1 MPENIERSHSICSCN
16 ISLTE
21 NGGSWSLPL
30 ERRNMRRE
38 AQLIKQINSYL
49 KNPTNSYNLIF
60 SEDDLRIIK
69 EALIDR
75 HIKGSRIVAGDVVTD
90 NGYHQEVV
98 ITRIDSGGYFQGYY
112 VADGV
117 TVKGLEI
124 SKFTKIAD
132 RSGEWKTCRGGV
144 YFQSKSEEVIG

>member
-1 MPENIERSHSICSCN
+1 
-16 ISLTE
+16 
-21 NGGSWSLPL
+21 
-30 ERRNMRRE
+30 MRKE
-38 AQLIKQINSYL
+38 AKLIKQINNYL
-49 KNPTNSYNLIF
+49 KNPQGSYKPVF
-60 SEDDLRIIK
+60 SDEELKVIK

-132 RSGEWKTCRGGV
+132 RSGEWKACRGGV
-144 YFQSKSEEVIG
+144 YFQSKNEEVIG

>member
-1 MPENIERSHSICSCN
+1 
-16 ISLTE
+16 
-21 NGGSWSLPL
+21 
-30 ERRNMRRE
+30 MRRE

-49 KNPTNSYNLIF
+49 KNPTNSYNPIF

-144 YFQSKSEEVIG
+144 HFQSKNEEVIG

>member
-1 MPENIERSHSICSCN
+1 
-16 ISLTE
+16 
-21 NGGSWSLPL
+21 
-30 ERRNMRRE
+30 MRKE
-38 AQLIKQINSYL
+38 AKLIKQINNYL
-49 KNPTNSYNLIF
+49 KNPQGSYKPVF
-60 SEDDLRIIK
+60 SDEGLKVIK

-124 SKFTKIAD
+124 SKFIKIAD
-132 RSGEWKTCRGGV
+132 KSGEWKACRGGV
-144 YFQSKSEEVIG
+144 YFQSNDKDIQTTD